1 MTKEYIKKGIG
12 VVISAAVFAAALLL
26 APQVSGTYAEPIV
39 ALLKTLGIIWAVYF
53 LITIFCTLIGK
64 KGKRAGTVAV
74 MIQSICAY
82 AAVIL
87 SVFLGLKA
95 IGADLTTT
103 LATVGVI
110 TLIIGFGAQSL
121 IEDVITGIFLIAEG
135 KYDIGDTIVL
145 DDFRGKVIDVG
156 MRTTTIEDAGG
167 NRKIVNNSDIRN
179 FQNRSQVDSIAVST
193 IAIGYGQNLEEFEEV
208 IARELPLIYEDH
220 KDLFEEPPKYLGI
233 DAFQD
238 SGILTKFIVRTKEQN
253 IFAAK
258 RELNRQLKLIF
269 DKNHIEVPF
278 PQVVVHKG
286 E

>member
-269 DKNHIEVPF
+269 DKN
-278 PQVVVHKG
+278 
-286 E
+286 